1 MTLIQID
8 LGKFGTNTEICSNFY
23 EIWHS
28 QQIEET
34 NYEYNI
40 DSVWSAR
47 VIIGSEWLEV
57 VRFDSQ
63 SEHD

>member
-8 LGKFGTNTEICSNFY
+8 SGKFGTNTEVCSNFY